1 MRVLVVNERRSERE
15 AIVKAL
21 PRAAYA
27 VEAVADE
34 PSALA
39 AMRRESAQIV
49 IVAPHGKGDH
59 ELVRKLRSYDA
70 SGYAYI
76 LALVDG
82 APLQKDLSDLFG
94 AGVND
99 FLRRPLCDA
108 ELIARI
114 KAPPRRVGR
123 SPSAAKAMAL
133 DFSAPVD
140 VTGLRAL
147 QKLGGAVAEDIAQM
161 LGQGISAAEG
171 FPEGFREGLVAAT
184 IPMSLADARV
194 EIRVS
199 VVVDERT
206 ARWLKGAALGNPD
219 ASDDARDDALR
230 EFANLAGGA
239 LKRQALAENITL
251 TTGIPVTEQFA
262 SSHGQ
267 RVWSLSAAEPGACIV
282 LVAEVRSKENQR
294 VAATELSEGMIV
306 ITDVCND
313 GGLLLVPAGSRLTST
328 SAARLGRLLGSRFF
342 VDVAPAA

>member
-1 MRVLVVNERRSERE
+1 MRVLVVNERRSERD
-15 AIVKAL
+15 AILKAL
-21 PRAAYA
+21 PRATYA

-39 AMRRESAQIV
+39 AMRRETAQVV
-49 IVAPHGKGDH
+49 IVAPHGKEGP
-59 ELVRKLRSYDA
+59 ELLRKLRSYDA
-70 SGYAYI
+70 SGCAYI
-76 LALVDG
+76 LALVDS
-82 APLQKDLSDLFG
+82 APLQKDLCDLF
-94 AGVND
+94 ASGVND

-114 KAPPRRVGR
+114 KAPPRRLGR
-123 SPSAAKAMAL
+123 SPSAAKAMTL

-147 QKLGGAVAEDIAQM
+147 QNLGCAIAEDISQM
-161 LGQGISAAEG
+161 VGQGISASEG
-171 FPEGFREGLVAAT
+171 FPEGFQEGLAAAT

-199 VVVDERT
+199 VVVDDRA
-206 ARWLKGAALGNPD
+206 ARWFKGAVLGNPD
-219 ASDDARDDALR
+219 AGDDARDDALR

-239 LKRQALAENITL
+239 LKRRALAENITL
-251 TTGIPVTEQFA
+251 TTGIPLTEQFA
-262 SSHGQ
+262 LSHGQ
-267 RVWSLSAAEPGACIV
+267 RAWSLSAAEPGACIV

-294 VAATELSEGMIV
+294 VAATALSEGMIV
-306 ITDVCND
+306 ISDVCND